1 MDRRAFLTI
10 AATAVPVSRALR
22 ARVLRSRA
30 PSNGRLTARP
40 GRVTTPFDP
49 GTHTLA
55 VGGTRDALLFVPA
68 SYRPGTPAPLVLA
81 LHGATGSAAGALRAN
96 QEVAERRGVV
106 VLAPSSN
113 GMTWDAIRGDFDD
126 DLALINRA
134 LGEAFRQC
142 AIDPKRVAVSGFS
155 DGATYAVSLGLIN
168 GELFPHVMAYS
179 AGFIIDGPR
188 QGKPRIFL
196 SHGRQDTILP
206 IDRCG
211 RRIAAELKRDGYAV
225 QLEEFDGGHTVPA
238 GMVETAMTWWGSK
251 QP

>member
-1 MDRRAFLTI
+1 MDRREFLTI
-10 AATAVPVSRALR
+10 ATATVATSRALGGIWR
-22 ARVLRSRA
+22 QSRI

-40 GRVTTPFDP
+40 GRVAASMEP
-49 GTHTLA
+49 GTHILA
-55 VGGTRDALLFVPA
+55 VGGTRDAMLFIPA
-68 SYRPGTPAPLVLA
+68 SYRAGTPAPFVLA

-113 GMTWDAIRGDFDD
+113 GMTWDAIRGNFDD

-134 LGEAFRQC
+134 LGETFRQC

-168 GELFPHVMAYS
+168 GDLFPHVMAYS

-211 RRIAAELKRDGYAV
+211 RRIAAQLKGEGYTV

-238 GMVETAMTWWGSK
+238 GMVDTAMTWWGK
-251 QP
+251 NA